1 MDYDTYFT
9 ATLRQL
15 QDERRY
21 RVFADLE
28 RVAGRFPCA
37 SAIQRKVGLKSLSG
51 AQTTILEWDST
62 RR

>member
-1 MDYDTYFT
+1 MDYDMFFT

-28 RVAGRFPCA
+28 RIAGRFPYAVCH
-37 SAIQRKVGLKSLSG
+37 
-51 AQTTILEWDST
+51 ST
-62 RR
+62 EGRPEVVVWCIRR